1 MHAVHQLHQFRK
13 SLSTT
18 TYKARGQRV
27 IRCPLCQLSKQY
39 CICSIAPS
47 IMLKE
52 SELKSNAAFVLLMY
66 DTEVLKP
73 SNTGKLIA
81 DLIPDTYA
89 FLWSRTTHNEELQ
102 ALLDDD
108 KWQPFV
114 VFPQEY
120 AQENRQ
126 VENKVVT
133 CQKGKR
139 PLFVMLDGSW
149 REAKKMFRKSPYLDK
164 FPLVSFDAKL
174 FAAGKVAEDYFV
186 KENVVK
192 ESVAESK
199 APVSQFV
206 ASHLTTTIEYTPVG
220 DNSRYTVRKTELAH
234 QFSTA
239 EVAARV
245 LDMFGE
251 HDNAHLLDLW
261 FDVFNYQYQKSVCQ
275 RNKGNIN
282 AIENYQQFL

>member
-1 MHAVHQLHQFRK
+1 MHAVHRLHQFRK

-27 IRCPLCQLSKQY
+27 IRCDLCRLSTAF
-39 CICSIAPS
+39 CICAIAPKKDS
-47 IMLKE
+47 VKTNVGFL
-52 SELKSNAAFVLLMY
+52 LLMY

-81 DLIPDTYA
+81 DLIPDTFA
-89 FLWSRTTHNEELQ
+89 FLWSRTTKNMELQ
-102 ALLDDD
+102 AVLDDEQ
-108 KWQPFV
+108 WQPFV

-120 AQENRQ
+120 ADDNRQ
-126 VENKVVT
+126 VYSNTVICE
-133 CQKGKR
+133 QGKK
-139 PLFVMLDGSW
+139 PLFIMLDGSW

-164 FPLVSFDAKL
+164 FPLVSFNPKTLLD
-174 FAAGKVAEDYFV
+174 
-186 KENVVK
+186 NM
-192 ESVAESK
+192 SS
-199 APVSQFV
+199 
-206 ASHLTTTIEYTPVG
+206 PVG
-220 DNSRYTVRKTELAH
+220 ADSRYTVRKTTLEH

-251 HDNAHLLDLW
+251 KANGQLLDLW

-275 RNKGNIN
+275 RNKGNPN
-282 AIENYQQFL
+282 AIENYVEFLNDK